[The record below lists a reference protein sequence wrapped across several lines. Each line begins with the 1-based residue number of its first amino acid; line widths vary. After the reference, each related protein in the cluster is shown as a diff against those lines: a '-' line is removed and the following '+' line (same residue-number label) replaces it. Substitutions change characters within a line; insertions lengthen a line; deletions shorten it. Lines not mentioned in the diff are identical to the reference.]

1 MGLVLSDLIPMD
13 QDWVWSG
20 LVQPLK
26 DPILSDLI
34 GYQTRPDPIRSDSVG
49 GPISISCNEKHNSKP
64 HLSWRFCDLAIN
76 FQQNVAG
83 DLGDAAAQLNVGS
96 VLGWQQSWLLA
107 RLPAVPLQPD
117 LNTPSLPRPLHGG

>member
-1 MGLVLSDLIPMD
+1 MD

-49 GPISISCNEKHNSKP
+49 GPISIIGQSVSQSCMDKQTKSIVSDTI
-64 HLSWRFCDLAIN
+64 LSIGLR
-76 FQQNVAG
+76 
-83 DLGDAAAQLNVGS
+83 
-96 VLGWQQSWLLA
+96 
-107 RLPAVPLQPD
+107 
-117 LNTPSLPRPLHGG
+117 

>member
-49 GPISISCNEKHNSKP
+49 GPISINADRRNSNNSGP
-64 HLSWRFCDLAIN
+64 PTVVSWGFSVRH
-76 FQQNVAG
+76 
-83 DLGDAAAQLNVGS
+83 QLFWDSGS
-96 VLGWQQSWLLA
+96 
-107 RLPAVPLQPD
+107 AVV
-117 LNTPSLPRPLHGG
+117 SI

>member
-1 MGLVLSDLIPMD
+1 MD

-49 GPISISCNEKHNSKP
+49 GPISIIWNPMEVIKNSKETFVR
-64 HLSWRFCDLAIN
+64 L
-76 FQQNVAG
+76 QQLIWNG
-83 DLGDAAAQLNVGS
+83 GTDTQTDRQTDRQTDPCIELRYAQLIIRSNM
-96 VLGWQQSWLLA
+96 
-107 RLPAVPLQPD
+107 
-117 LNTPSLPRPLHGG
+117 

>member
-1 MGLVLSDLIPMD
+1 MD

-49 GPISISCNEKHNSKP
+49 GPISITTESHCWVQFAGTVMIFPRSP
-64 HLSWRFCDLAIN
+64 AWLSVPAYLCTNCKLSRSVHADAR
-76 FQQNVAG
+76 NVSG
-83 DLGDAAAQLNVGS
+83 
-96 VLGWQQSWLLA
+96 
-107 RLPAVPLQPD
+107 
-117 LNTPSLPRPLHGG
+117 

>member
-1 MGLVLSDLIPMD
+1 MD

-49 GPISISCNEKHNSKP
+49 GPISITIESHSCVTQFSY
-64 HLSWRFCDLAIN
+64 
-76 FQQNVAG
+76 
-83 DLGDAAAQLNVGS
+83 S
-96 VLGWQQSWLLA
+96 VLQLFHS
-107 RLPAVPLQPD
+107 V
-117 LNTPSLPRPLHGG
+117 LPRHTQPLHPKFAHLMPTYAASAASIPPLLLNCAKLAQNLI

>member
-26 DPILSDLI
+26 NPILSDLI

-49 GPISISCNEKHNSKP
+49 GPISI
-64 HLSWRFCDLAIN
+64 LSNTLN
-76 FQQNVAG
+76 T
-83 DLGDAAAQLNVGS
+83 AAACDDS
-96 VLGWQQSWLLA
+96 VPGGPHSGGREDGGERAKQS
-107 RLPAVPLQPD
+107 
-117 LNTPSLPRPLHGG
+117 

>member
-26 DPILSDLI
+26 DPILLDLI

-49 GPISISCNEKHNSKP
+49 GPISISYITIIVWSMAVEDE
-64 HLSWRFCDLAIN
+64 HLFVW
-76 FQQNVAG
+76 
-83 DLGDAAAQLNVGS
+83 
-96 VLGWQQSWLLA
+96 
-107 RLPAVPLQPD
+107 
-117 LNTPSLPRPLHGG
+117 

>member
-49 GPISISCNEKHNSKP
+49 GPISITAEDVLAAKP
-64 HLSWRFCDLAIN
+64 AIHPIS
-76 FQQNVAG
+76 FII
-83 DLGDAAAQLNVGS
+83 
-96 VLGWQQSWLLA
+96 
-107 RLPAVPLQPD
+107 LP
-117 LNTPSLPRPLHGG
+117 PRC

>member
-1 MGLVLSDLIPMD
+1 MD

-49 GPISISCNEKHNSKP
+49 GPISIIGNG
-64 HLSWRFCDLAIN
+64 I
-76 FQQNVAG
+76 G
-83 DLGDAAAQLNVGS
+83 IGIGVG
-96 VLGWQQSWLLA
+96 VGI
-107 RLPAVPLQPD
+107 VIGIGNGIGIGIGID
-117 LNTPSLPRPLHGG
+117 